1 MNPKSIHETVLQT
14 LINSM
19 NNVVKFVGDSIDA
32 SDKKRLRKT
41 RNTNIAR
48 SNSISRASS
57 GLIFT
62 YPTLCSTSLNI
73 KQCMMVS
80 KALERRN
87 VTLLQILLA
96 ANQWTKQNLMDYL
109 KDFHTNLDYEKMDI
123 DDIVSFMQDNI
134 PGKTNESYEYAL
146 LNMMP
151 IREKNEAL
159 EDFRS
164 NTNYFFED
172 DVNESTINRFITM
185 KRNGYQTII
194 EANGRD
200 NNSYSDRTNALPTDN
215 DYYTKDD
222 PRINDLK
229 KLDRDG
235 NEYDLDDKDK
245 EKLVGSPVFTDGNKL
260 PPDYFNDI
268 NRNRYVK
275 TSNTSQN
282 INKDITAPN
291 NNDRLLSTEVKKAN
305 EVQPTLM
312 LVNTID
318 PDTGINMQSVIGV
331 KSRIITVP
339 SNEIVGRILANYEDS
354 NLLLKFIKLTT
365 REISF
370 IKDFLFAVDNAKL
383 DAINNSRKGSSS
395 SLFRAL
401 ERRAQNGKIRRLA
414 KTEKQFAKAISAL
427 VVSQE
432 DLEELQKYNNIDMN
446 VPRNV
451 IKIMESLN
459 LLYFVVVDES
469 AELIKI
475 FIDGATEYEE
485 YSFSALE
492 KEGKDDNYKKVLNL
506 MTKMR

>member
-1 MNPKSIHETVLQT
+1 MNPKSIHETMLHT
-14 LINSM
+14 LIDSM
-19 NNVVKFVGDSIDA
+19 SKVVKTVGDSIND
-32 SDKKRLRKT
+32 SDSKRLKKT
-41 RNTNIAR
+41 RNTNIAK

-62 YPTLCSTSLNI
+62 YPTLCSTSLSI

-87 VTLLQILLA
+87 VSLLQILLA
-96 ANQWTKQNLMDYL
+96 ANQWTKQNIMDYL
-109 KDFHTNLDYEKMDI
+109 KDFHTNLDYDKMDI
-123 DDIVSFMQDNI
+123 DDIVSFMQDNV
-134 PGKTNESYEYAL
+134 PGKTNESYEYVL
-146 LNMMP
+146 MNMMP
-151 IREKNEAL
+151 IKEKYEAL

-194 EANGRD
+194 EAD
-200 NNSYSDRTNALPTDN
+200 NKDDNSYSGRINALPTD

-222 PRINDLK
+222 PRINDLI
-229 KLDRDG
+229 KLDWKG
-235 NEYDLDDKDK
+235 KEHDLDKDDK
-245 EKLVGSPVFTDGNKL
+245 EKLVGTPVFTGGNKL
-260 PPDYFNDI
+260 PPNYFNNI
-268 NRNRYVK
+268 NGNRYVK

-305 EVQPTLM
+305 ETQPTLM
-312 LVNTID
+312 LINTID
-318 PDTGINMQSVIGV
+318 PDTGVNMQSVIGV
-331 KSRIITVP
+331 KSRIISVP
-339 SNEIVGRILANYEDS
+339 SNEVIGRILANYEDS

-414 KTEKQFAKAISAL
+414 KSEKQFAKAISAL

-432 DLEELQKYNNIDMN
+432 DLEELRKYNNIDMN
-446 VPRNV
+446 IPRNV

-469 AELIKI
+469 AETVKI
-475 FIDGATEYEE
+475 FIDGATEYED
-485 YSFSALE
+485 YSFSSLE

>member
-19 NNVVKFVGDSIDA
+19 NNVVKFVGDSIDT
-32 SDKKRLRKT
+32 SDKKRLKKT
-41 RNTNIAR
+41 RNTNVAR

-146 LNMMP
+146 LNMIP
-151 IREKNEAL
+151 IKEKNEAL
-159 EDFRS
+159 EDFRT
-164 NTNYFFED
+164 NTNYFFEN

-194 EANGRD
+194 EA
-200 NNSYSDRTNALPTDN
+200 DN
-215 DYYTKDD
+215 DASYGKVNTLPSYNSDT
-222 PRINDLK
+222 
-229 KLDRDG
+229 
-235 NEYDLDDKDK
+235 DDKEQQK
-245 EKLVGSPVFTDGNKL
+245 VLTTKGAE
-260 PPDYFNDI
+260 
-268 NRNRYVK
+268 
-275 TSNTSQN
+275 N

-305 EVQPTLM
+305 EIQPTLM
-312 LVNTID
+312 LINTID

-331 KSRIITVP
+331 KSRIISVP

-492 KEGKDDNYKKVLNL
+492 KEGRDDNYKKVLNL

>member
-1 MNPKSIHETVLQT
+1 MNPRSIHETVLQT
-14 LINSM
+14 LIKSM
-19 NNVVKFVGDSIDA
+19 NNVTKYVGDSIDD
-32 SDKKRLRKT
+32 SDKKRLKKS

-48 SNSISRASS
+48 SNSIARASS
-57 GLIFT
+57 GLVFT

-87 VTLLQILLA
+87 VSLLQILLA
-96 ANQWTKQNLMDYL
+96 ANQWTRQNLMDYL

-123 DDIVSFMQDNI
+123 DDIVGFMQDNV

-146 LNMMP
+146 MNMMP
-151 IREKNEAL
+151 IREKAEAL
-159 EDFRS
+159 EDFRA

-194 EANGRD
+194 EADKNDDASYGKVNTLPSY
-200 NNSYSDRTNALPTDN
+200 NNTYSSDKQKV
-215 DYYTKDD
+215 YTS
-222 PRINDLK
+222 
-229 KLDRDG
+229 
-235 NEYDLDDKDK
+235 K
-245 EKLVGSPVFTDGNKL
+245 ESE
-260 PPDYFNDI
+260 
-268 NRNRYVK
+268 
-275 TSNTSQN
+275 N
-282 INKDITAPN
+282 INKGITAPN

-318 PDTGINMQSVIGV
+318 PYTGINMQSVIGV
-331 KSRIITVP
+331 KSRIISVP

-469 AELIKI
+469 AEVVKI

-485 YSFSALE
+485 YSFSSLE
-492 KEGKDDNYKKVLNL
+492 KEGKDDNYKKILNL

>member
-87 VTLLQILLA
+87 VSLLQILLA
-96 ANQWTKQNLMDYL
+96 ANQWTRQNLMDYL

-151 IREKNEAL
+151 IREKAEAL
-159 EDFRS
+159 EDFRT

-194 EANGRD
+194 EA
-200 NNSYSDRTNALPTDN
+200 DN
-215 DYYTKDD
+215 DASYGKVNTLPSDDYYEKDD
-222 PRINDLK
+222 PRLNDLK
-229 KLDRDG
+229 KVDKNG
-235 NEYDLDDKDK
+235 NEYSLNDKEK
-245 EKLVGSPVFTDGNKL
+245 EKLVGAPVFDDNSIPAGYFKGGDNKF
-260 PPDYFNDI
+260 PRD
-268 NRNRYVK
+268 NRYVY
-275 TSNTSQN
+275 TSKGSEN
-282 INKDITAPN
+282 INKGITAPN

-318 PDTGINMQSVIGV
+318 PYTGINMQSVIGV
-331 KSRIITVP
+331 KSRIISVP

>member
-194 EANGRD
+194 EA
-200 NNSYSDRTNALPTDN
+200 DN
-215 DYYTKDD
+215 DASYGKVNTLPNYNSDT
-222 PRINDLK
+222 
-229 KLDRDG
+229 
-235 NEYDLDDKDK
+235 DDKEQQK
-245 EKLVGSPVFTDGNKL
+245 VLTTKGAE
-260 PPDYFNDI
+260 
-268 NRNRYVK
+268 
-275 TSNTSQN
+275 N